1 MYKDSISV
9 EELVE
14 LPLQS
19 FEGEIVL
26 VDDFRMVKVA
36 EKYLSQSRVLG
47 FDTET
52 RPSFKKGDNHK
63 VALLQLATQERAFLF
78 RTQKIGLPEEIRR
91 ILTHQEIIKAG
102 VAIRDDLKTLQ
113 RINHFKP
120 AGFIELQDH
129 ARQAGIQNI
138 SLKKLCAIVCGFRI
152 SKSQQ
157 LSNWEAD
164 ELTPQQM
171 IYAATDAWVSLM
183 IYEKLL
189 GSHPL

>member
-1 MYKDSISV
+1 MFKDSISV

-14 LPLQS
+14 LPLRS

-26 VDDFRMVKVA
+26 VEDFRMVKVA
-36 EKYLSQSRVLG
+36 GKYLSQSRVLG

-52 RPSFKKGDNHK
+52 RPSFRKGENHQ
-63 VALLQLATQERAFLF
+63 VALLQLATEERAFLI
-78 RTQKIGLPEEIRR
+78 RTQKIGLPEEILR
-91 ILTHQEIIKAG
+91 ILTHTEIIKPG

-113 RINHFKP
+113 RISHFKP
-120 AGFIELQDH
+120 AGFVELQDH
-129 ARQAGIQNI
+129 AKKAGIQNI

-183 IYEKLL
+183 IYKNLL
-189 GSHPL
+189 GNNPL

>member
-1 MYKDSISV
+1 MFKESISV

-14 LPLQS
+14 LPLRA

-26 VDDFRMVKVA
+26 VDNFKMVKLA
-36 EKYLSQSRVLG
+36 EKYLSQNKVLG

-52 RPSFKKGDNHK
+52 RPSFKKGDNHT
-63 VALLQLATQERAFLF
+63 VALLQLSTQERAFLF
-78 RTQKIGLPEEIRR
+78 RTQKIGLPEGIRQ
-91 ILTHQEIIKAG
+91 ILIQPDIIKAG

-113 RINHFKP
+113 RISPFRP

-129 ARQAGIQNI
+129 ARKAGIQNI

-183 IYEKLL
+183 IYKKLL
-189 GSHPL
+189 GSHSL